1 MLINEQIFME
11 CLLHVNRGLGDK
23 IVINETYQVS
33 ALRDLLIIIQE
44 KKQ

>member
-11 CLLHVNRGLGDK
+11 CLLYVNRGLGDK